1 MKKHQRLIYALGA
14 TLLSAVLTACN
25 SETEQDGP
33 VNVDPELVEYLNEP
47 YIPFEP
53 ELGAA
58 VPQTSESPLIRA
70 SLPYPPFNPHDLK
83 TIGPEGWNDREQVY
97 DANVGGVI
105 FNLIWSKWQPTPNL
119 NPNTPNTFEHDGK
132 IWLISTSRE
141 KQIRWYSERGIK
153 VTAILYG
160 TPEWARPINTSR
172 VGNVPLID
180 EKFIAPDDPNGFA
193 SFAGM
198 LAKRFNG
205 ANGNGRIVNFVI
217 QNEVN
222 ALDWYNPGCGADSA
236 PCSIPDRINSY
247 ANIYNLAYD
256 KIIAEQPEARV
267 MYSFDHHFG
276 MDYLNNQRFTSAQH
290 FIEELEPKVG
300 DRRWRLAFHSYPPD
314 LFNHNFGPYDLP
326 KVTFGN
332 LGVLASY
339 LRQRFPTK
347 PYTWDIHLTENG
359 INSGSPSSKA
369 LMEQQLRVATRNV
382 IGTPGIETFYY
393 HRLADHYQ
401 EGNFTPGLFDADGN
415 SKPAWNTWAS
425 NNLYDHNPPRLDD
438 GYELL
443 PYVKLTRSRHDQK
456 AHWASTRQAPAGYVE
471 EASFLLLR
479 EPAENTTLLYECHV
493 GSIQGTHISS
503 DLNCA
508 GNQNFGPV
516 GYIFNDQGE
525 NRQPLY
531 TIRLGSGG
539 NYLLSNSPDEGSGQ
553 ATLLGYADI
562 ATFRPQAL
570 PARDL
575 SFFSTEEN
583 GAVQNPPTATS
594 TPDVE
599 IKTDT
604 WGACTADDG
613 KACGFLQ
620 FANTSGQTHM
630 LNCRT
635 EVLGNT
641 TITLSYGNTGVA
653 TVENLDIGDINNH
666 ITQNITLPIPDDATW
681 SSVTL
686 NTEGE
691 NLASC
696 VMFSRGGLPF
706 SQALDENADGLLH
719 NGGFESSIT
728 DWTFCTTESLT
739 DEAEQGVRAASISD
753 GNCVFQ
759 EVEIEAGQSY
769 DMSCQALNNNG
780 ETELTFNI
788 ANSSYQ
794 TVATNTQTVT
804 NDDYTEFTA
813 TLTAPDTASYA
824 VVSLTTTGS
833 ALLDSCSITERVTN
847 GTEASD

>member
-1 MKKHQRLIYALGA
+1 MKRHQRLIYAVGA
-14 TLLSAVLTACN
+14 TLLSAVLAACN
-25 SETEQDGP
+25 SETDQKGP

-53 ELGAA
+53 EFGAA

-83 TIGPEGWNDREQVY
+83 TIGPEGWDDREQVY

-119 NPNTPNTFEHDGK
+119 DPATPNSFEHDGK
-132 IWLISTSRE
+132 IWLISKSRE

-160 TPEWARPINTSR
+160 TPEWARPVNTSR

-222 ALDWYNPGCGADSA
+222 ALDWYNPGCGAEGA

-247 ANIYNLAYD
+247 ATIYNLAYD
-256 KIIAEQPEARV
+256 KIVAEQPEARV

-276 MDYLNNQRFTSAQH
+276 PEFINNQRFTSAKH

-300 DRRWRLAFHSYPPD
+300 DRKWRLAFHSYPPD
-314 LFNHNFGPYDLP
+314 LFNPNFGPYDLP

-332 LGVLASY
+332 LGVLAAY
-339 LRQRFPTK
+339 LRQRYPTK
-347 PYTWDIHLTENG
+347 QHTWDIHLTENG
-359 INSGSPSSKA
+359 INSGPPSSQA
-369 LMEQQLRVATRNV
+369 LMAQQLRVATRNV

-393 HRLADHYQ
+393 HRLEDHYQ

-415 SKPAWNTWAS
+415 SKQAWNTWS
-425 NNLYDHNPPRLDD
+425 TNNLYNHNPPRLDD

-443 PYVKLTRSRHDQK
+443 PYVKLARSRHPQK
-456 AHWASTRQAPAGYVE
+456 AHWASTREAPDGYVE

-479 EPAENTTLLYECHV
+479 EPAENTTLLFECHV
-493 GSIQGTHISS
+493 DAIQGTYISNN
-503 DLNCA
+503 LNCD
-508 GNQNFGPV
+508 GNTNFGPV
-516 GYIFNDQGE
+516 GYIFNDQGQ
-525 NRQPLY
+525 NRQALY
-531 TIRLGSGG
+531 SIRLGGGG
-539 NYLLSNSPDEGSGQ
+539 NYLLSNNPSEGSGQ
-553 ATLLGYADI
+553 ATLLGYADT
-562 ATFRPQAL
+562 ATFRAQAL

-583 GAVQNPPTATS
+583 GTVQNPPTAQG

-599 IKTDT
+599 IKTEN
-604 WGACTADDG
+604 WGACTSDDG

-620 FANTSGQTHM
+620 FANSSGQTHQ

-641 TITLSYGNTGVA
+641 SISLSYGNNDTS
-653 TVENLDIGDINNH
+653 TVENLDIGGISSNA
-666 ITQNITLPIPDDATW
+666 TQNINLPIPDNATW
-681 SSVTL
+681 SSVVL
-686 NTEGE
+686 HTEGDKIP
-691 NLASC
+691 SC

-706 SQALDENADGLLH
+706 SPALGENADGLLH

-728 DWTFCTTESLT
+728 DWEFCTTESVT
-739 DEAEQGVRAASISD
+739 DDAQQGAQAALISD

-759 EVEIEAGQSY
+759 EVEIEAGASY
-769 DMSCQALNNNG
+769 DMTCQALNNNG
-780 ETELTFNI
+780 ETTLTFNI

-794 TVATNTQTVT
+794 TLVESTQPVVSS
-804 NDDYTEFTA
+804 DYGEFTA
-813 TLTAPDTASYA
+813 TLTAPEAGYYA
-824 VVSLTTTGS
+824 VVSLTSNGS
-833 ALLDSCSITERVTN
+833 AQLDNCSITEAGN
-847 GTEASD
+847 